1 MRREGSDEETLLREE
16 KVRTNQPPTLQ
27 VRREGSDEET
37 LLREEKARTNQPP
50 RDQPSPRD

>member
-1 MRREGSDEETLLREE
+1 VRREGSDEETLLREE